1 MPEIKADQTDP
12 NRCLSVHWNLPVQCV
27 LPSSHRENW
36 HEAWHPQTGNRIR
49 YRRSYGNFTTEELHH
64 GEWRDLEI
72 PPPGGFCGDQF
83 VSTFRDS
90 PNVRCTGQ
98 YGHGWNHRAIVDGCT
113 YSWNT
118 PIPKGLTVDQL
129 TRDVTQLRGMLVA
142 AHSLIAD
149 LEAALC
155 ECQTVR
161 QDDGSLL
168 HAADCRVFAVQL
180 EVAR

>member
-12 NRCLSVHWNLPVQCV
+12 NRCISVHWNLPVQCV

-36 HEAWHPQTGNRIR
+36 HEAWHPQTGNRMR
-49 YRRSYGNFTTEELHH
+49 YRRSYGNFATEDLHH
-64 GEWRDLEI
+64 GEWHDLQI
-72 PPPGGFCGDQF
+72 PPPGGFCNDQH
-83 VSTFRDS
+83 SSQPD
-90 PNVRCTGQ
+90 VRCTEQ
-98 YGHGWNHRAIVDGCT
+98 YGHGWNHVARVNGCR

-118 PIPKGLTVDQL
+118 PIPRGLTVDQL
-129 TRDVTQLRGMLVA
+129 ARDVKQLRGAIVA
-142 AHSLIAD
+142 AHSRIAL
-149 LEAALC
+149 LEAELC

-180 EVAR
+180 EVSR

>member
-1 MPEIKADQTDP
+1 MPEIKADRSDP

-27 LPSSHRENW
+27 LPSSHCENW
-36 HEAWHPQTGNRIR
+36 HEAWHPQTGNRMR

-64 GEWRDLEI
+64 GEWHDLQI
-72 PPPGGFCGDQF
+72 PPPGGFCGDQH
-83 VSTFRDS
+83 SS
-90 PNVRCTGQ
+90 QPGVRCTEQ
-98 YGHGWNHRAIVDGCT
+98 YGHGWNHVARVNGCR

-118 PIPKGLTVDQL
+118 PIPRGLTVDQL
-129 TRDVTQLRGMLVA
+129 TRYVAQLRGMLVA
-142 AHSLIAD
+142 AHSRIAA

-161 QDDGSLL
+161 QGDGSLL

-180 EVAR
+180 EVSR